1 MSTRRTFLIGSA
13 ATAATALQSQPV
25 AAAIPGLPS
34 LAPTITLG
42 VAGPFTGNDRQLGLQ
57 LANGMQQAVYEA
69 NQIRGSF
76 DTLFAMRTVDDQNLL
91 AQAVIAARLAVD
103 DASIICIIG
112 HLSGH
117 GTEAALR
124 AYTNAEMPVII
135 PASTYEKLTA
145 YGYASVL
152 RLPTKDSTEG
162 QLAAA
167 YIVKECKPSRAAVIF
182 QDGDYGLDV
191 ANGFVNQLG
200 KIPCQSVT
208 CSWEKPNF
216 KEAAQ
221 KTLAENPDCIFLA
234 GSVTNMGNL
243 LGALR
248 TANYKGPLFASQGF
262 FSAATI
268 DTYAADAAGLIV
280 SSSIPPFQLAP
291 ADQSVIQDFRQ
302 NYGDFTPLSALAYAG
317 AQIAIA
323 AIQRTGAKT
332 RLDLWR
338 ALQKPT
344 TYDTVIGSFSFL
356 ATGDQVDPNV
366 YFYEVKD
373 GKWSYLRSAHP
384 TTFLAK

>member
-1 MSTRRTFLIGSA
+1 MSTRRTFLIASA
-13 ATAATALQSQPV
+13 ATAAAASQALPV
-25 AAAIPGLPS
+25 GAAIPGLPS
-34 LAPTITLG
+34 LALPITLG
-42 VAGPFTGNDRQLGLQ
+42 IAGPFTGADRNLGLQ
-57 LANGMQQAVYEA
+57 LANGMQQAIYET
-69 NQIRGSF
+69 NQMHGSL
-76 DTLFAMRTVDDQNLL
+76 DVMFAMRTIDDQNLL
-91 AQAVIAARLAVD
+91 AQAVAAAHLAVD
-103 DASIICIIG
+103 DSSIICIVG

-124 AYTNAEMPVII
+124 AYANAEMPVII

-145 YGYASVL
+145 YGYTSVL

-162 QLAAA
+162 RLAAA
-167 YIVKECKPSRAAVIF
+167 YVVKEHKPARAGVIF

-200 KIPCQSVT
+200 AIPCQSVK

-216 KEAAQ
+216 AQAAHDA
-221 KTLAENPDCIFLA
+221 LSENPDTIFLA
-234 GSVTNMGNL
+234 GSVADMGKI

-248 TANYKGPLFASQGF
+248 AANYTGPLFASQGF

-280 SSSIPPFQLAP
+280 SSSIPPVQLAP
-291 ADQSVIQDFRQ
+291 ANQSIIQDFRQ

-317 AQIAIA
+317 TQIAIA
-323 AIQRTGAKT
+323 AIQRTGARN

-338 ALQKPT
+338 ALQNPT
-344 TYDTVIGSFSFL
+344 TYDTVVGSFSFL

-373 GKWSYLRSAHP
+373 GKWSYLRSAYP
-384 TTFLAK
+384 TSFLAR